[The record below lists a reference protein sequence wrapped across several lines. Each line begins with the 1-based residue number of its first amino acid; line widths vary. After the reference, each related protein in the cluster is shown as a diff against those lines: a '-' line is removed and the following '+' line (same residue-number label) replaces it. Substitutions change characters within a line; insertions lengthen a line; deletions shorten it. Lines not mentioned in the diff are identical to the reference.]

1 MDNKTQKL
9 TRNLLVIQ
17 VVTALIAIFIVVLYG
32 FKLYYMGM
40 SIGTIILFIALFVFA
55 VIIAGTIGIAMTANA
70 IKKFKVEIKKN
81 SENEINK

>member
-9 TRNLLVIQ
+9 IRNLLVIQ

-55 VIIAGTIGIAMTANA
+55 VIIAGAIGIAMTAKA
-70 IKKFKVEIKKN
+70 RKKFKAELNNN
-81 SENEINK
+81 SDNEINK

>member
-9 TRNLLVIQ
+9 IRNLLVIQ

-55 VIIAGTIGIAMTANA
+55 VIVAGAIGIAMTAKA
-70 IKKFKVEIKKN
+70 RKKFKAELNNN
-81 SENEINK
+81 SDNEINK

>member
-55 VIIAGTIGIAMTANA
+55 VIVAGAIGISMTAKA
-70 IKKFKVEIKKN
+70 RKKFKAELNNN
-81 SENEINK
+81 SDNEINK

>member
-32 FKLYYMGM
+32 VKLYYMGM

-55 VIIAGTIGIAMTANA
+55 VIVAGAIGIAMTANA
-70 IKKFKVEIKKN
+70 RKKFKEELNNN
-81 SENEINK
+81 SDNEINK

>member
-32 FKLYYMGM
+32 VKLYYMGM

-55 VIIAGTIGIAMTANA
+55 VIVAGAIGIAMTAKA
-70 IKKFKVEIKKN
+70 RKKFKAELNNN
-81 SENEINK
+81 SDNEINK

>member
-55 VIIAGTIGIAMTANA
+55 VIIAGAIGIAMTAKA
-70 IKKFKVEIKKN
+70 RKKFKAELNNN
-81 SENEINK
+81 SDNEINK